1 MSHGINWSMIRETT
15 ASFCFP
21 IWGSVSRNFTI
32 NHSVRVLGYF
42 WFYMW
47 ASLTFSFSYQVSKT
61 FWNLPSGF
69 VDGWCYLLCTPKCP
83 LLPVG
88 PPVFASVC
96 LGAFTDNSQYVCA
109 MTISRVLIYL
119 TVMGSV
125 MSTLGSTPSHMTLQN
140 QRATRG
146 LSASQTHTPEQMVS
160 RCLMGTSFSTQ
171 AISPSWDC
179 PQRLR
184 SLMTG

>member
-1 MSHGINWSMIRETT
+1 MLIGI
-15 ASFCFP
+15 
-21 IWGSVSRNFTI
+21 
-32 NHSVRVLGYF
+32 
-42 WFYMW
+42 
-47 ASLTFSFSYQVSKT
+47 
-61 FWNLPSGF
+61 
-69 VDGWCYLLCTPKCP
+69 VDGRCYISFALKSVPSLQWS
-83 LLPVG
+83 LLPLYQFVW
-88 PPVFASVC
+88 VR
-96 LGAFTDNSQYVCA
+96 FTANSRYVCV
-109 MTISRVLIYL
+109 MTITRVLIYL
-119 TVMGSV
+119 TVTGSV

>member
-1 MSHGINWSMIRETT
+1 MV
-15 ASFCFP
+15 AS
-21 IWGSVSRNFTI
+21 
-32 NHSVRVLGYF
+32 
-42 WFYMW
+42 
-47 ASLTFSFSYQVSKT
+47 A
-61 FWNLPSGF
+61 
-69 VDGWCYLLCTPKCP
+69 
-83 LLPVG
+83 
-88 PPVFASVC
+88 FASYFYV
-96 LGAFTDNSQYVCA
+96 FTDNSRYVYA
-109 MTISRVLIYL
+109 MTNMGVLICL

-184 SLMTG
+184 SLMTGQVRNDCVLVPPINLSCPSVTHCVLIELERLEASSAISRMICGGVQL

>member
-1 MSHGINWSMIRETT
+1 MLSPLYPTQRLPCYNGP
-15 ASFCFP
+15 FCP
-21 IWGSVSRNFTI
+21 CISLSNSR
-32 NHSVRVLGYF
+32 
-42 WFYMW
+42 
-47 ASLTFSFSYQVSKT
+47 
-61 FWNLPSGF
+61 
-69 VDGWCYLLCTPKCP
+69 
-83 LLPVG
+83 
-88 PPVFASVC
+88 
-96 LGAFTDNSQYVCA
+96 YVYA
-109 MTISRVLIYL
+109 MTITRVLIYL

-184 SLMTG
+184 SLMTGQVRNDCVLVPPINLSRPSVTHCVLIELEHLEASSAISRMICGGVQL